1 VAAATT
7 QALTTPIL
15 GELELIPFSVGDDP
29 KARGRLGAPVS
40 AETGSAGM
48 VVYLEVDPGDHIPL
62 HTHTADETVVVLAGS
77 GVASLGDR
85 RAAITV
91 GAVIAV
97 PAFERHGF
105 ENTGNETLKL
115 VGFLPTGVVGSW
127 FDEPVAPFGTPT
139 FVVPILE

>member
-1 VAAATT
+1 MAAATT
-7 QALTTPIL
+7 QELTTSIL

-29 KARGRLGAPVS
+29 KARGRIAASVS

-77 GVASLGDR
+77 GVANLGDR
-85 RAAITV
+85 QGPLTV

-97 PAFERHGF
+97 RAFERHGF
-105 ENTGNETLKL
+105 ENTGTETLKL
-115 VGFLPTGVVGSW
+115 VGYLPTGVVGSY

>member
-1 VAAATT
+1 VAAATF
-7 QALTTPIL
+7 TTPIL

-77 GVASLGDR
+77 GTATLGDQQG
-85 RAAITV
+85 AIEV

-105 ENTGNETLKL
+105 ENTGTETLKL